1 MSDPSTEQEPTM
13 EEILS
18 SIRRIIADDDDG
30 GAAEAAP
37 EPEADDEEEDA
48 EEDAVDDGDFDVA
61 EEPEPELEDDE
72 PELDDELE
80 DEPLPLAALEEAEL
94 DVAALDLTNMVQDD
108 GSVLELDQDG
118 NALHTP
124 DPEPEPT
131 PPEPYAF
138 QAALDEAVGPA
149 LQHDS
154 LLHDATTNAAASAFA
169 HLSSAAT
176 AVRGQPLGDPAR
188 TLEDLVKELL
198 RPMLKAWLDKNLP
211 AVVERIVEKEIAKIA
226 HGAEK

>member
-30 GAAEAAP
+30 SSAEAGSVA
-37 EPEADDEEEDA
+37 EADEEEGV
-48 EEDAVDDGDFDVA
+48 EEDDVDDGDFNLD
-61 EEPEPELEDDE
+61 EELEPELGHDE
-72 PELDDELE
+72 PELDDELD
-80 DEPLPLAALEEAEL
+80 DEPALLATEEDAEL
-94 DVAALDLTNMVQDD
+94 DVDPLDLTNMVQDD

-124 DPEPEPT
+124 EAEHESASPEPHAT
-131 PPEPYAF
+131 QAGPE
-138 QAALDEAVGPA
+138 LHD
-149 LQHDS
+149 DS

-176 AVRGQPLGDPAR
+176 AVRGQSLGDPAL

-226 HGAEK
+226 HGADK

>member
-30 GAAEAAP
+30 GSAEAASDS
-37 EPEADDEEEDA
+37 EDDEEEDV
-48 EEDAVDDGDFDVA
+48 EEDDVDDGDFNLA
-61 EEPEPELEDDE
+61 EELEPELEHDE
-72 PELDDELE
+72 PELDDELD
-80 DEPLPLAALEEAEL
+80 DEPVLLATGEDAEL
-94 DVAALDLTNMVQDD
+94 DAEALDLTSMVQDD

-124 DPEPEPT
+124 AAEREPA
-131 PPEPYAF
+131 PPESYAV
-138 QAALDEAVGPA
+138 QAAQAGPGLLD
-149 LQHDS
+149 DS

-176 AVRGQPLGDPAR
+176 AVRGQSLGDPAL

-226 HGAEK
+226 HGADK